1 MASHTLTARNS
12 ATSSENR
19 IHDDEVA
26 RRYGFRGGLVPGVTL
41 FAYLVPAIV
50 ADQGEPWLEG
60 GFVDV
65 RFAAPVYEGGVVT
78 AACDGGVVE
87 LCDHEGTTCVA
98 GTAWRAR
105 GGLLDRVLRSV
116 PLPEVRPAASDDT
129 LAIGTMLGSIEHE
142 ATVEAVERYLESIGD
157 DAAWWRDRDVVHPGW
172 LLLDANHVLAR
183 NVRLGP
189 WIHAASRVRLLR
201 TVPFGAALETRAE
214 VVDAYDRKGHRFV
227 DLDVVT
233 LVRATPDA
241 GARSVA
247 AMAVRH
253 TAIWQLRGAPPA

>member
-1 MASHTLTARNS
+1 MASHTLTARNW

-26 RRYGFRGGLVPGVTL
+26 QRYGFRGGLVPGVTL

-87 LCDHEGTTCVA
+87 LRDHEGTTCVS

-105 GGLLDRVLRSV
+105 GGLLDRVLRPM
-116 PLPEVRPAASDDT
+116 PLPDDRPAASEDT
-129 LAIGTMLGSIEHE
+129 LAIGTMLGSIERE
-142 ATVEAVERYLESIGD
+142 ATVDAIERYLEAIGD
-157 DAAWWRDRDVVHPGW
+157 DAAWWRDRDLVHPGW
-172 LLLDANHVLAR
+172 LLLDANNVLAR

-201 TVPFGAALETRAE
+201 PVPLGAALETRAE
-214 VVDAYDRKGHRFV
+214 VVDAYDRKGHKFV
-227 DLDVVT
+227 ELDVVT
-233 LVRATPDA
+233 LIRGTPDGGERA
-241 GARSVA
+241 VA
-247 AMAVRH
+247 AMTVRH